1 MPITED
7 VLSTLG
13 IVTLKENLTANPST
27 SSFLQF
33 AYHTPVTEFSGKFM
47 LHARTTN
54 VSFLYCYLYDANMQ
68 MLTAE
73 GASSSIFLLDTP
85 YRINSTVKYID
96 IYGRSKQQVTATASL
111 FLVTDMLM
119 GGGSVPFL
127 PLPLFTDGK
136 KYANTFIKELYIP
149 SDIFETLGNGHHL
162 TLYQARNIDA
172 PVPLVNIVDRE
183 SFNATT
189 NTFDNYF
196 SANDYNTGIIE
207 LQGTGIFTGKRCY
220 LVANWEMTWA
230 LCEAEGMVNNH
241 EIMFEADIIK
251 ETASHLKLS
260 PTIAACFKSGLPSR
274 EDPPSSATSFSRE
287 SFTYGSETYTIV
299 ENVNTEELLT
309 DALSQPSN
317 VVINLARTVASD
329 EISCTNNFICNNVCD
344 GWLKLQE
351 HNSTISGEM
360 VESGCTFEGN
370 VLLRQHIPL
379 LLTDKNIINS
389 SYHPYTKGNPFA
401 YVWNGRIDEK
411 GNVFSELDLYDNLG
425 IITFVYE

>member
-96 IYGRSKQQVTATASL
+96 IYGRSIQQVTATASL

-260 PTIAACFKSGLPSR
+260 PTIAARFKSGLPSR

-309 DALSQPSN
+309 DALSQHSN
-317 VVINLARTVASD
+317 VVINLASVASD

-370 VLLRQHIPL
+370 VLLRQHIPC
-379 LLTDKNIINS
+379 
-389 SYHPYTKGNPFA
+389 F
-401 YVWNGRIDEK
+401 
-411 GNVFSELDLYDNLG
+411 
-425 IITFVYE
+425 